1 MKKSPSR
8 MIDERIEE
16 LSDWRGKMLARL
28 HTLIKQVDGDHITV
42 PAGAHIVTADA
53 GHHARTDRRKTMTRQ
68 SFTRGIVGVVALH
81 FLGAVGTAAAQP
93 SFPPTSFLTPAKAT
107 WESTRN
113 LVIGIVEVMPED
125 KWDFKPTPDVRTFRD
140 NVIHLVAENY
150 LFFGRVAGENLGN
163 PAQNLK
169 SRDELLKA
177 LRESYDYGNKVWAGL
192 TEDKALEM
200 IEVRGQKVQRWSAI
214 LAAIQDN
221 MNHYGNLVIYVR
233 LNGLVP
239 PRSAG
244 R

>member
-1 MKKSPSR
+1 
-8 MIDERIEE
+8 
-16 LSDWRGKMLARL
+16 
-28 HTLIKQVDGDHITV
+28 
-42 PAGAHIVTADA
+42 
-53 GHHARTDRRKTMTRQ
+53 MTRH
-68 SFTRGIVGVVALH
+68 SFTRIVAVAALQI
-81 FLGAVGTAAAQP
+81 LATVGAAAAQP

-113 LVIGIVEVMPED
+113 LVIGIIEFMPED
-125 KWDFKPTPDVRTFRD
+125 KWDFKPTPNVRTFRD
-140 NVIHLVAENY
+140 VVIHLVAENY

-177 LRESYDYGNKVWAGL
+177 LRESYDYGAKVWAGL
-192 TEDKALEM
+192 TEEKALEM

-214 LAAIQDN
+214 LGAIQDN
-221 MNHYGNLVIYVR
+221 NNHYGNLVVYVR

>member
-1 MKKSPSR
+1 MTWNSF
-8 MIDERIEE
+8 
-16 LSDWRGKMLARL
+16 ARSA
-28 HTLIKQVDGDHITV
+28 V
-42 PAGAHIVTADA
+42 
-53 GHHARTDRRKTMTRQ
+53 
-68 SFTRGIVGVVALH
+68 VVALSI
-81 FLGAVGTAAAQP
+81 LGTAAAAAAQP

-113 LVIGIVEVMPED
+113 LVIGVVEVMPED
-125 KWDFKPTPDVRTFRD
+125 KYDFRPTPSVRTFRD
-140 NVIHLVAENY
+140 NVIHLVGENY

-177 LRESYDYGNKVWAGL
+177 LRESYDYGAKVWAGL
-192 TEDKALEM
+192 TEEKALEM
-200 IEVRGQKVQRWSAI
+200 IEVRGLKVQRWSAI
-214 LAAIQDN
+214 LGVIQDN
-221 MNHYGNLVIYVR
+221 MNHYGNLVVYIR

>member
-1 MKKSPSR
+1 
-8 MIDERIEE
+8 
-16 LSDWRGKMLARL
+16 
-28 HTLIKQVDGDHITV
+28 
-42 PAGAHIVTADA
+42 
-53 GHHARTDRRKTMTRQ
+53 MTWNP
-68 SFTRGIVGVVALH
+68 FTRSVVVVALSI
-81 FLGAVGTAAAQP
+81 LGTAAAAAAQP
-93 SFPPTSFLTPAKAT
+93 GFPPTSFLTPAKAT

-125 KWDFKPTPDVRTFRD
+125 KYDFRPTPSVRTFRD
-140 NVIHLVAENY
+140 NIIHLVAENY

-177 LRESYDYGNKVWAGL
+177 LRESYDYGAKVWAGL
-192 TEDKALEM
+192 TEEKALEM

-214 LAAIQDN
+214 LGAIQDN
-221 MNHYGNLVIYVR
+221 MNHYGNLVVYIR

-239 PRSAG
+239 PRSAS

>member
-1 MKKSPSR
+1 MPN
-8 MIDERIEE
+8 
-16 LSDWRGKMLARL
+16 RL
-28 HTLIKQVDGDHITV
+28 LTV
-42 PAGAHIVTADA
+42 SV
-53 GHHARTDRRKTMTRQ
+53 
-68 SFTRGIVGVVALH
+68 VVAVFAL
-81 FLGAVGTAAAQP
+81 VAASPALAQTP
-93 SFPPTSFLTPAKAT
+93 SFPPTSFLTPTKAT

-113 LVIGIVEVMPED
+113 LVVGIVEVMPED
-125 KWDFKPTPDVRTFRD
+125 KYDFKPTPNVRTFRD

-169 SRDELLKA
+169 GRDELVKA
-177 LRESYDYGNKVWAGL
+177 LRESYEYGARVWAGL
-192 TEDKALEM
+192 TEEKALEM

-214 LAAIQDN
+214 LGVIQDN
-221 MNHYGNLVIYVR
+221 MNHYGNLVIYAR

>member
-1 MKKSPSR
+1 
-8 MIDERIEE
+8 
-16 LSDWRGKMLARL
+16 
-28 HTLIKQVDGDHITV
+28 
-42 PAGAHIVTADA
+42 
-53 GHHARTDRRKTMTRQ
+53 MTRNA
-68 SFTRGIVGVVALH
+68 FTRSVVVVVLSI
-81 FLGAVGTAAAQP
+81 LGTAAAAAAQP

-125 KWDFKPTPDVRTFRD
+125 KYDFRPTPSVRTFRD

-163 PAQNLK
+163 PAENLK
-169 SRDELLKA
+169 GRDELLKA
-177 LRESYDYGNKVWAGL
+177 LRDSYDYGAKVWAGL
-192 TEDKALEM
+192 TEEKALEM

-214 LAAIQDN
+214 LGAIQDN
-221 MNHYGNLVIYVR
+221 MNHYGNLVVYLR

>member
-1 MKKSPSR
+1 
-8 MIDERIEE
+8 
-16 LSDWRGKMLARL
+16 
-28 HTLIKQVDGDHITV
+28 
-42 PAGAHIVTADA
+42 
-53 GHHARTDRRKTMTRQ
+53 MTWT
-68 SFTRGIVGVVALH
+68 SFTRTVVVVALSI
-81 FLGAVGTAAAQP
+81 LGTAAVAAAQTG
-93 SFPPTSFLTPAKAT
+93 FPPTSFLTPTKAT

-125 KWDFKPTPDVRTFRD
+125 KYDFKPTPSVRTFRD

-177 LRESYDYGNKVWAGL
+177 LRESYDYGAKVWAGL
-192 TEDKALEM
+192 TEEKALEM

-214 LAAIQDN
+214 LGAIQDN
-221 MNHYGNLVIYVR
+221 MNHYGNLVVYIR
-233 LNGLVP
+233 LSGLVP

>member
-1 MKKSPSR
+1 MPSR
-8 MIDERIEE
+8 SLT
-16 LSDWRGKMLARL
+16 LS
-28 HTLIKQVDGDHITV
+28 V
-42 PAGAHIVTADA
+42 
-53 GHHARTDRRKTMTRQ
+53 
-68 SFTRGIVGVVALH
+68 VVAVLA
-81 FLGAVGTAAAQP
+81 LVAASSALAQTP
-93 SFPPTSFLTPAKAT
+93 SFPPSSFLTSTKAT

-113 LVIGIVEVMPED
+113 LVVGIVEVMPED
-125 KWDFKPTPDVRTFRD
+125 KYDFKPTPNVRTFRD

-169 SRDELLKA
+169 GRDELVKA
-177 LRESYDYGNKVWAGL
+177 LRESYDYGAKVWAGL
-192 TEDKALEM
+192 TEEKALEI

-221 MNHYGNLVIYVR
+221 MGHYGNLVVYVR

>member
-1 MKKSPSR
+1 
-8 MIDERIEE
+8 
-16 LSDWRGKMLARL
+16 
-28 HTLIKQVDGDHITV
+28 
-42 PAGAHIVTADA
+42 
-53 GHHARTDRRKTMTRQ
+53 MTWN
-68 SFTRGIVGVVALH
+68 SFTRSVVVVALSI
-81 FLGAVGTAAAQP
+81 LGTAAAAAAQP

-125 KWDFKPTPDVRTFRD
+125 KYDFRPTPSVRTFRD
-140 NVIHLVAENY
+140 NIIHLVAENY
-150 LFFGRVAGENLGN
+150 LFFGRVADENLGN

-177 LRESYDYGNKVWAGL
+177 LRESYDYGAKVWAGL
-192 TEDKALEM
+192 TEEKALEM

-214 LAAIQDN
+214 LGAIQDN
-221 MNHYGNLVIYVR
+221 MNHYGNLVVYIR
-233 LNGLVP
+233 LNGFVP

>member
-1 MKKSPSR
+1 
-8 MIDERIEE
+8 MIRN
-16 LSDWRGKMLARL
+16 
-28 HTLIKQVDGDHITV
+28 
-42 PAGAHIVTADA
+42 
-53 GHHARTDRRKTMTRQ
+53 
-68 SFTRGIVGVVALH
+68 SFTRSVVVAALTT
-81 FLGAVGTAAAQP
+81 LGTAGAAAAQP
-93 SFPPTSFLTPAKAT
+93 SFPATSFLTPTKAT
-107 WESTRN
+107 WETTRN

-125 KWDFKPTPDVRTFRD
+125 KYDFKPTPNVRTFRD

-169 SRDELLKA
+169 SRDELIKA
-177 LRESYDYGNKVWAGL
+177 LRESYDYGAKVWAGL
-192 TEDKALEM
+192 TEGKALEM

-214 LAAIQDN
+214 LGAIQDN
-221 MNHYGNLVIYVR
+221 MNHYGNLVVYVR